1 MIRSAGETGGGVVNH
16 AEEMLQ
22 HIRREKA
29 NVKLN
34 GQARSSTLQY
44 IAGQGGNRRLHSTH
58 CGCHI
63 NWNDQYLEVLSTPLL
78 DLDEI

>member
-29 NVKLN
+29 NVKL
-34 GQARSSTLQY
+34 GVV
-44 IAGQGGNRRLHSTH
+44 H
-58 CGCHI
+58 C
-63 NWNDQYLEVLSTPLL
+63 NTLL
-78 DLDEI
+78 DKVGTDGYTAHTAVVTEEHKLE